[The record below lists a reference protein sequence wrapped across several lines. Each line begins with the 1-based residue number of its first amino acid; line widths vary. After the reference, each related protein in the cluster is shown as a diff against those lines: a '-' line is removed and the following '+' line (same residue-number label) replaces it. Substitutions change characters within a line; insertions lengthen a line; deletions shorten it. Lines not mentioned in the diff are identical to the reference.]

1 MLYGLPHYNWR
12 FGMKTRFLL
21 FTACLLIVFSS
32 CSSKSKENAIVQN
45 DAASLSSAPI
55 NPMITDN
62 NPEPQDNMAVQAD
75 ENSDVDLDLTNK
87 SATIVYSQVFNM
99 LVEPEAYTGK
109 KIRIKGLAYN
119 YTNDFGDTGYSC
131 IVTDATACCAQ
142 GLEFKPV
149 AGVTNPKDDQE
160 IIVTGDF
167 EVYEYHGYD
176 SFRLNNASVQLAKK

>member
-1 MLYGLPHYNWR
+1 MLYGLPLYNWR
-12 FGMKTRFLL
+12 FHMKTRFLL
-21 FTACLLIVFSS
+21 FTACLLFVFSS
-32 CSSKSKENAIVQN
+32 CSSKTKENARVQN
-45 DAASLSSAPI
+45 DASISSAQI

-62 NPEPQDNMAVQAD
+62 NPEPKDNMAIQAD

-109 KIRIKGLAYN
+109 KVRIKGLSYY
-119 YTNDFGDTGYSC
+119 YTDDFGENGYAC

-142 GLEFKPV
+142 GLEFVPI
-149 AGVTNPKDDQE
+149 AGITQPKDDQE
-160 IIVTGDF
+160 IIVTGNF

>member
-1 MLYGLPHYNWR
+1 
-12 FGMKTRFLL
+12 MKISFIFFAITLL
-21 FTACLLIVFSS
+21 FVFSS
-32 CSSKSKENAIVQN
+32 CSSKTKENARVQN
-45 DAASLSSAPI
+45 DAASVSPAPI

-62 NPEPQDNMAVQAD
+62 NPEPKDNMAIQAD

-99 LVEPEAYTGK
+99 LVEPEEYEGK

-142 GLEFKPV
+142 GLEFNPV
-149 AGVTNPKDDQE
+149 AGVTNPKDDEE

-167 EVYEYHGYD
+167 EVYEYHGFD